1 MAAKTRG
8 GVFAPAPTLKPMA
21 GRELGSVRNGWQ
33 VPGDSRTDLDSRG
46 VFRSMKDSNFKHVV
60 VLSLTLAIV
69 MLGFGMVLPIFPFY
83 VESMGAGGLDLG
95 LLTAISPLMQLV
107 FAPIWGS
114 ISDRRGRKPVLL
126 VGLAG
131 YGISMLLY
139 GLASELWMLF
149 VARGVGAI
157 LSAATL
163 PTTYAYISDSTAEED
178 RGGGMGILGAAVSL
192 GMVLGPALGGILA
205 TDSLSTPFFI
215 TAALSAVTLLLLA
228 AFLPE
233 SLPEHARSPV
243 SAKTT
248 PALEIRR
255 LWQALLGPI
264 GLLLFLAFLV
274 SFGLTNFQSIFG
286 LYALKKF
293 GYDTQQVGWILT
305 VAGIVAAGTQGIL
318 TGPLTKRWGEAAII
332 KATLLA
338 SGVGFV
344 LLTMA
349 NSLATVLLTTGLFTL
364 PNALLRPAVISL
376 TSKRADTRQGVA
388 MGLNNSFNSLGRI
401 AGPIWAG
408 FMFDVNYDYP
418 YLSGAAIML
427 LGFLFS
433 LVWIVQEQ
441 SDPLHKELQSAADEY

>member
-1 MAAKTRG
+1 
-8 GVFAPAPTLKPMA
+8 
-21 GRELGSVRNGWQ
+21 
-33 VPGDSRTDLDSRG
+33 
-46 VFRSMKDSNFKHVV
+46 MKASNIKHVI
-60 VLSLTLAIV
+60 VLSLTLAVV

-107 FAPIWGS
+107 FAPIWGNV
-114 ISDRRGRKPVLL
+114 SDRRGRKPVLL

-192 GMVLGPALGGILA
+192 GMVLGPALGGLLA
-205 TDSLSTPFFI
+205 VDSLSTPFFI
-215 TAALSAVTLLLLA
+215 TAALSVVTLLLIA

-233 SLPEHARSPV
+233 SLPEQARSRALV
-243 SAKTT
+243 KTT
-248 PALEIRR
+248 PRLELKR
-255 LWQALLGPI
+255 LGQALLGPI
-264 GLLLFLAFLV
+264 GMLLLLAFLV

-305 VAGIVAAGTQGIL
+305 VTGLVAAGTQGIL

-332 KATLLA
+332 KVTLLA
-338 SGVGFV
+338 SAIGFI
-344 LLTMA
+344 LLTIA

-364 PNALLRPAVISL
+364 PNALLRPAVIAL
-376 TSKRADTRQGVA
+376 TSKRAGTRQGVA

-408 FMFDVNYDYP
+408 VMFDLNYDYA
-418 YLSGAAIML
+418 YLSGAVVML
-427 LGFLFS
+427 FGFLFS
-433 LVWIVQEQ
+433 LAWVSQEQ
-441 SDPLHKELQSAADEY
+441 GDAVPKELKPTADQYQH